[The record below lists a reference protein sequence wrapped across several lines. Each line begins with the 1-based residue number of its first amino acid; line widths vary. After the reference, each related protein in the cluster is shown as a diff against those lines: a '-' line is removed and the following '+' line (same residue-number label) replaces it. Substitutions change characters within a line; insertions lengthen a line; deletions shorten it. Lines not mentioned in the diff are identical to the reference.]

1 MPLKQVSLR
10 LAGEERH
17 LCAGPTWVSCVPAQR
32 PAVYDSTPSGSH
44 SADAS
49 RRVHASSET
58 VSCQPQ
64 PLYLWSQITA
74 LLHGLNHVKSVPPL
88 LLREGRGRPTV
99 PRPLRTRPQQCKP
112 LPELRFHTNILLL
125 KILKAP
131 CDFVKGSILTR
142 DFNEASNVLKGLEQ
156 GFHPG

>member
-1 MPLKQVSLR
+1 MCRAHLGELR
-10 LAGEERH
+10 ACPE
-17 LCAGPTWVSCVPAQR
+17 TSCVRLHPFWLPLTGCWQAGAGACQLRNSHLPTSAPLSLVTNNCPAPRSEPCQIS
-32 PAVYDSTPSGSH
+32 AATAASGVGGGW
-44 SADAS
+44 
-49 RRVHASSET
+49 R
-58 VSCQPQ
+58 
-64 PLYLWSQITA
+64 
-74 LLHGLNHVKSVPPL
+74 
-88 LLREGRGRPTV
+88 TV
-99 PRPLRTRPQQCKP
+99 PQPLRTRPQQCKP